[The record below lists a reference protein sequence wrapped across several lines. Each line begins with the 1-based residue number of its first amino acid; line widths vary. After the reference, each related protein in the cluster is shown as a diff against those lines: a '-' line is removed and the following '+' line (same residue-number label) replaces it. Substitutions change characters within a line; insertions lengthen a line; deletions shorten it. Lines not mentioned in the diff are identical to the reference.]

1 MEIER
6 KRYNH
11 SHINIAPLVDV
22 VFLLL
27 LFFMLT
33 SHLVKE
39 PAIKVNLPKSKTS
52 QNERDEIKTVYIT
65 KESKIFFM
73 DKEIDIER
81 LPLVMKEFTK
91 DPENEFVRIK
101 TDKDA
106 NVGILISVIDEIRL
120 SGIKNYSIVTE
131 RR

>member
-39 PAIKVNLPKSKTS
+39 PSIKINLPKSKTS

-65 KESKIFFM
+65 KEGKIFFM
-73 DKEIDIER
+73 DKETDIER
-81 LPLVMKEFTK
+81 LPLVIKEFTK
-91 DPENEFVRIK
+91 DPEKEFVRIK

-106 NVGILISVIDEIRL
+106 NVGALVSVIDEIRL
-120 SGIKNYSIVTE
+120 SGIKNYSILAE